1 VRNPSQ
7 NGSGVFHIFEFHPDR
22 VWLCDNPAHVGN
34 SELLVSA
41 RKGDVNCI
49 NYFSSLIFQW
59 VDQNIPDESIQAVC
73 SVPSSSNCS
82 DLNHIDLMAG
92 DLARS
97 MNIIDGTS
105 MLKVQHS
112 NNVEDVSCGNSVGN
126 YSYHTEGGNKFLL
139 KNKTVLLLDDMTV
152 DMRAILVCE
161 RLLLKAGV
169 INVIKLVLGRASRY
183 AWS

>member
-1 VRNPSQ
+1 MRNPSQ

-49 NYFSSLIFQW
+49 NYFSNLIFQW
-59 VDQNIPDESIQAVC
+59 VDRNIPDESIQAVC
-73 SVPSSSNCS
+73 SVPSGNDCS
-82 DLNHIDLMAG
+82 DLNHIGLMAG
-92 DLARS
+92 DLAVS
-97 MNIIDGTS
+97 MSIIDGTS
-105 MLKVQHS
+105 MLKVRHS
-112 NNVEDVSCGNSVGN
+112 NDVNQMSRGNRVGH
-126 YSYHTEGGNKFLL
+126 YSYHTDGGNRFLL

-152 DMRAILVCE
+152 DMRPILICE
-161 RLLLKAGV
+161 QLLLKAGV
-169 INVIKLVLGRASRY
+169 TKVIKLVLGRASRY